1 MDIQEM
7 ADAFAKVAID
17 AYGHLSAP
25 LYVNGEGPYFVALL
39 TDQTPW
45 QVLFYEFV
53 EEESFLKNPYSISNL
68 LANGLPLYEALSSTD
83 LPIDEILQ
91 NELKL
96 SLRKIIPATP
106 ACRKVFSRL
115 MFSEPDIAEGI
126 ICLTDLCVI
135 LSEWAAEQD
144 QLAAFRQ

>member
-1 MDIQEM
+1 MDKQEM
-7 ADAFAKVAID
+7 ARAFAKSAVD
-17 AYGHLSAP
+17 AYDHLSAP

-68 LANGLPLYEALSSTD
+68 LANGLSLYEALSSTD
-83 LPIDEILQ
+83 LPIDEILR

-115 MFSEPDIAEGI
+115 MFS
-126 ICLTDLCVI
+126 
-135 LSEWAAEQD
+135 
-144 QLAAFRQ
+144 

>member
-1 MDIQEM
+1 M
-7 ADAFAKVAID
+7 AQAFVKCAVKVYD
-17 AYGHLSAP
+17 HLSAP
-25 LYVNGEGPYFVALL
+25 LYDVNGEGPYFIILF
-39 TDQTPW
+39 TDKTPW
-45 QVLFYEFV
+45 KVCFYEFV
-53 EEESFLKNPYSISNL
+53 DEESFLANPGSSSIL
-68 LANGLPLYEALSSTD
+68 LANGLSLYEALSSTD

-135 LSEWAAEQD
+135 LSQWAAERD
-144 QLAAFRQ
+144 QLAAFLQ

>member
-1 MDIQEM
+1 M
-7 ADAFAKVAID
+7 ARAFAKSAVD
-17 AYGHLSAP
+17 AYDHLSAP

-39 TDQTPW
+39 TEQTPW
-45 QVLFYEFV
+45 RVLFFEFLD
-53 EEESFLKNPYSISNL
+53 EESFLKNPYAISNL
-68 LANGLPLYEALSSTD
+68 LANGLSLYEALSSTD

-135 LSEWAAEQD
+135 LSQWAAERD
-144 QLAAFRQ
+144 QLAAFLQ